1 MRKMKMEAQHAKT
14 VVGCSKRSSKKEIYI
29 KYIYIYIIKKAGI
42 VSRKPKITPSEA
54 SKLIIN
60 NIM

>member
-1 MRKMKMEAQHAKT
+1 MPKQLWDAVKEVLRRKF
-14 VVGCSKRSSKKEIYI
+14 ILNI
-29 KYIYIYIIKKAGI
+29 YIYIYIIKKAGI

>member
-1 MRKMKMEAQHAKT
+1 MPKQLWDAVKEVLRRKF
-14 VVGCSKRSSKKEIYI
+14 ILN
-29 KYIYIYIIKKAGI
+29 IYIYIIKKAGI

>member
-1 MRKMKMEAQHAKT
+1 MPKQLWDAVKEVLRRKF
-14 VVGCSKRSSKKEIYI
+14 ILNI
-29 KYIYIYIIKKAGI
+29 YIYIYIYKIKKAGI